1 MRIRRRLLLALAAP
15 LVATVAAAALVV
27 PTLQPAYAA
36 SLVEVTNFG
45 DNPGRMR
52 MHIYVPNTR
61 PTNPAIVVAMHGCGG
76 TGPGFYSSSE
86 FASLAD
92 RYGYIVIYPSATQ
105 QAGFGNCFDTWSDA
119 AKRRGG
125 GSDPVSI
132 VSMINYTQRQYGGD
146 PRRVFATGSS
156 SGGMMTNHMLAVYP
170 DVFAAGAAFM
180 GVPYNCFANAADYPP
195 GASQCT
201 GGNMNRTPQ
210 QWGDAVRQQAY
221 PGYTGPRPKVQL
233 WHGTADTLVPY
244 SLLQETIEQWTNV
257 FGLSQT
263 PTSTDTPQANW
274 NRRRYADAS
283 GNVLVEAY
291 SVQGAGHSLPSGGM
305 AAVAL
310 QFFGLTNPTPTT
322 PPTTPP
328 PTTPPP
334 TTPPPTTP
342 PPTTPPPT
350 TPPPTTTPPPSSGA
364 CRVTASVNAWNS
376 GLTENLTVTNTGSS
390 AVNGWSLVFTLPGGQ
405 SITSGWNAT
414 YSPSSGQVT
423 ARNASYNG
431 TIPAGGSIDIGFQAN
446 HTGNTA
452 KPSSFTLNGAACTV
466 A

>member
-1 MRIRRRLLLALAAP
+1 MKIRRKLLLALAAS
-15 LVATVAAAALVV
+15 LAATGLVV
-27 PTLQPAYAA
+27 PTTGPAYAA
-36 SLVEVTNFG
+36 SLTEVTSFG

-52 MHIYVPNTR
+52 MHVYVPDNR
-61 PTNPAIVVAMHGCGG
+61 PSRPAVVVAMHGCGG
-76 TGPGFYSSSE
+76 SGPGFYSGSE

-132 VSMINYTQRQYGGD
+132 VSMIRYTQQQYAAD
-146 PRRVFATGSS
+146 PDRVYATGSS
-156 SGGMMTNHMLAVYP
+156 SGGMMTNHMLALYP
-170 DVFAAGAAFM
+170 DVFKAGAAFM
-180 GVPYNCFANAADYPP
+180 GVPFNCFANAADYPP
-195 GASQCT
+195 TSSQCT

-210 QWGDAVRQQAY
+210 QWGDAVRQAY
-221 PGYTGPRPKVQL
+221 PGYSGPRPRVQL
-233 WHGTADTLVPY
+233 WHGTNDTLVPY
-244 SLLQETIEQWTNV
+244 SLLQEAIEQWTNV

-263 PTSTDTPQANW
+263 PTSTDTPQASW
-274 NRRRYADAS
+274 NRRRYADSS
-283 GNVLVEAY
+283 GTVQVEAY
-291 SVQGAGHSLPSGGM
+291 SIQGAGHSLPASGM
-305 AAVAL
+305 AASAIA
-310 QFFGLTNPTPTT
+310 FFGLTN
-322 PPTTPP
+322 PTTPP

-350 TPPPTTTPPPSSGA
+350 SGA
-364 CRVTASVNAWNS
+364 CRVVVDVNAWNT
-376 GLTENLTVTNTGSS
+376 GLTESLTITNTGAG

-405 SITSGWNAT
+405 TITSSWNAS
-414 YSPSSGQVT
+414 YSPNSGQVT
-423 ARNASYNG
+423 ARNAAYNG
-431 TIPAGGSIDIGFQAN
+431 SIPANGSVSIGFQAT

-452 KPSSFTLNGAACTV
+452 RPTSFTLNGASCAI